1 MGLSPYDRKSYRES
15 KRRRRQAMRQ
25 SETGYIKPYR
35 RRFKKR
41 MIIIC
46 VSAVLCAACAA
57 AVITVITISKNETV
71 KQESLL
77 AIGAEERL
85 RVVSKADPLPESF
98 TPELVEFRGVR
109 VHAAIA
115 DELERMFSQAEEQ
128 GIDLKLTCGYIP
140 FSEQEKLYER
150 NLSGF
155 LKNPDYTPVRAQA
168 AAQRIVPEAGCSEY
182 QTGLLVDFDMS
193 DPRAKAFVERECID
207 YGFIQRYAENK
218 EDQTHMKASVSAY
231 RYVGKSDAEKMR
243 AFDMCLEE
251 YDDYIYSQS
260 FFTVS

>member
-35 RRFKKR
+35 RRVKKR
-41 MIIIC
+41 IIIIC
-46 VSAVLCAACAA
+46 VSAVLCAA
-57 AVITVITISKNETV
+57 AVITVITVSKNETV

-98 TPELVEFRGVR
+98 TPELTEFRGVR

-115 DELERMFSQAEEQ
+115 DELEQMFSQAEEQ
-128 GIDLKLTCGYIP
+128 GITLRLTGGYIP
-140 FSEQEKLYER
+140 YSEQEKLYEH
-150 NLSGF
+150 NLSAF
-155 LKNPDYTPVRAQA
+155 LKDPAYTPVRAQA

-193 DPRAKAFVERECID
+193 DPRAKAFVERECIN
-207 YGFIQRYAENK
+207 YGFVQRYAENK
-218 EDQTHMKASVSAY
+218 EDQTHMNANASAY
-231 RYVGKSDAEKMR
+231 RYVGKTDAEKLR

-251 YDDYIYSQS
+251 YDDYIYNQS
-260 FFTVS
+260 LFTLS